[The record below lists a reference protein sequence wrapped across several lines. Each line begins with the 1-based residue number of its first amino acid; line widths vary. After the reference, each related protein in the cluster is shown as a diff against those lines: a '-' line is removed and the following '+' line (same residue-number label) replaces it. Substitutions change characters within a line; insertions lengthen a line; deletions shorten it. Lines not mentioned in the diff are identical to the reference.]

1 MRTIKETST
10 NNENKKVIMDF
21 CPVYYT
27 LDRIGG
33 RWKPLIIWTLRNGP
47 KRYNELKKGIPAI
60 TEKMLIQHL
69 KQLEEDGLVL
79 REVIMIMP
87 PHVEYDLT
95 DSGKALIPA
104 LDAMAAWGMKNGLDS
119 ANAGNADALPVV

>member
-10 NNENKKVIMDF
+10 NNANKQVIMGF

-33 RWKPLIIWTLRNGP
+33 RWKPLILWTLRNGRL
-47 KRYNELKKGIPAI
+47 RYNELKKGIPAI

-69 KQLEEDGLVL
+69 KQLESDGLVT
-79 REVIMIMP
+79 RTVVEVMP
-87 PHVEYDLT
+87 PHVEYGLT
-95 DSGKALIPA
+95 ESGGELIPA
-104 LDAMAAWGMKNGLDS
+104 LDAMAAWGLKNS
-119 ANAGNADALPVV
+119 EAEAPVS